1 MVYNGSDTRERGRG
15 MQPIRKKD
23 LLDFGVWLRAQE
35 KSPATT
41 EKYMRDMR
49 TFCSYSAGKAVD
61 KELTVG
67 YKKHLLEQGYSV
79 RSINSMLASL
89 NSFLTYKGGENCRV
103 QSIRIQRE
111 VYCRQERMLTR
122 QEYIRLLEAARGRP
136 RLYLLL
142 QTLCGTG
149 IRISELAYF
158 TVENVRRGEIV
169 VRCKGKT
176 RRVLL
181 PKKLKKKLL
190 EYAARKGI
198 GTGPVFCTRSG
209 KPLDRSNMWAEMKS
223 LCAKAGVSPE
233 KVFPHN
239 LRKLFARTFYTQEKD
254 VAKLADIL
262 GHSSID
268 TTRIYIMTDGWE
280 HQRRLDSMR
289 LVL

>member
-1 MVYNGSDTRERGRG
+1 MYTIGEEDMVGFAS
-15 MQPIRKKD
+15 
-23 LLDFGVWLRAQE
+23 WLREQE
-35 KSPATT
+35 KSPATVK
-41 EKYMRDMR
+41 KYLRDVR
-49 TFCSYSAGKAVD
+49 AFCHFAKGQEVD

-67 YKKHLLEQGYSV
+67 YKTHLLERGYGV
-79 RSINSMLASL
+79 RSVNSMLASL
-89 NSFLTYKGGENCRV
+89 NSFLTYKGWEGCRV
-103 QSIRIQRE
+103 RSIRIQRE

-122 QEYIRLLEAARGRP
+122 QEYFRLLEVARGRP
-136 RLYLLL
+136 RLHLLL

-149 IRISELAYF
+149 IRISELAFF
-158 TVENVRRGEIV
+158 TVEGIKRGEIV

-176 RRVLL
+176 RRILL
-181 PKKLKKKLL
+181 PKRLKKKLL
-190 EYAARKGI
+190 AYAGRENI
-198 GTGPVFCTRSG
+198 QTDPLFCTRTR
-209 KPLDRSNMWAEMKS
+209 KPLDRSNIWAEMKS

-239 LRKLFARTFYTQEKD
+239 LRKLFARTFYAQEKD

-280 HQRRLDSMR
+280 HQRRLDSLR